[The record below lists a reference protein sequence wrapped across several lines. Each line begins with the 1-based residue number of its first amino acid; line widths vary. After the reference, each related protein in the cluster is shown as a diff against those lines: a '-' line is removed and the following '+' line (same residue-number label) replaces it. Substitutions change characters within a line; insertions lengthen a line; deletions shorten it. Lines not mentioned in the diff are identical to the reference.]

1 LSKLRR
7 HLGYSVP
14 PDLIP
19 PKLDRDEACPSSDE
33 EECYDLPTALMSPDC
48 LLELMAAISP
58 MLEKWDDEKMIRRYS
73 RRWLREKKGRRW
85 VEDDYGVIIQS
96 LRTIR

>member
-1 LSKLRR
+1 M
-7 HLGYSVP
+7 
-14 PDLIP
+14 
-19 PKLDRDEACPSSDE
+19 
-33 EECYDLPTALMSPDC
+33 TPDC

-73 RRWLREKKGRRW
+73 RRWLREKKGKRW